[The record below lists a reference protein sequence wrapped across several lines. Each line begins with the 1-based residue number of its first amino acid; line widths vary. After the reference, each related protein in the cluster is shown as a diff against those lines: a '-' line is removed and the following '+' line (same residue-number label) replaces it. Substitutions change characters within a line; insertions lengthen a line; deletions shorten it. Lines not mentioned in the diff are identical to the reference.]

1 MNNAGKLLVLGALAF
16 LGAGLALTGCK
27 SAPPLTQDQAKAL
40 IQAKYDQTPAAGA
53 DIVIDQQGL
62 EQGVT
67 DGYWVR
73 TKLYPNQFYAD
84 FKLTPDGVKAL
95 TLPKGGDTFEWR
107 PEGPTD
113 NSYTLIVT
121 TATANHLIARDLK
134 DVQDEELPGASAA
147 KGVDFSE
154 AVNLT
159 GVPAP
164 LVDIAHNPGNQL
176 AVARH
181 ADFALVNG
189 AWTLH
194 SID

>member
-1 MNNAGKLLVLGALAF
+1 MVVVGALA
-16 LGAGLALTGCK
+16 LVGVGLVLAGCK
-27 SAPPLTQDQAKAL
+27 SAPPLTQAQAQAL
-40 IQAKYDQTPAAGA
+40 IQAKYDQTPAGGA

-62 EQGVT
+62 AQGVT
-67 DGYWVR
+67 DGYWTR
-73 TKLYPNQFYAD
+73 TKLYPNQFWAD
-84 FKLTPDGVKAL
+84 FTLTADGKKAL
-95 TLPKGGDTFEWR
+95 TLSKGGDTFEWR

-113 NSYTLIVT
+113 KSYTLIVT
-121 TATANHLIARDLK
+121 TTAANHLIARDLK
-134 DVQDEELPGASAA
+134 DVQDEELPGVSTA

-154 AVNLT
+154 AVNLA

-176 AVARH
+176 AVTRH

-194 SID
+194 SIE